1 MATITKITNYDP
13 EFANANIAQYVSE
26 GIPTTTAGVNTG
38 SVCYNKTSGVMYVFK
53 GSVWYQASQL
63 VDTADSQELSG
74 PGAINVTSAVTLL
87 TTTGADAFT
96 LAAGTTF
103 GQLKTIILITD
114 GGDATITPT
123 GLQGGT
129 TITLSAAGESVQLLY
144 AGGWIV
150 LGGNGFVI
158 A

>member
-1 MATITKITNYDP
+1 MATITEITQYVP
-13 EFANANIAQYVSE
+13 EFTNFGQRMFVSA
-26 GIPTTTAGVNTG
+26 GRPTDTTGVSIG
-38 SVCYNKTSGVMYVFK
+38 DVCFSQASGVMYAFK
-53 GSVWYQASQL
+53 DGAWYQSNAL
-63 VDTADSQELSG
+63 YDVTDIQELSG

-96 LAAGTTF
+96 LAAGATF
-103 GQLKTIILITD
+103 GQVKTIILVQD
-114 GGDATITPT
+114 GGDATITPAS
-123 GLQGGT
+123 LSGGT

-144 AGGWIV
+144 AGGWIA